1 MSGIAREYREIDVK
15 KQHSM
20 SFRETF
26 ELCLKGVRHRLLRS
40 LLTLAVVVL
49 AVAFFM
55 FLLAESMFIRSAGL
69 GVVAESEHQRVSQQL
84 MNQMFSPATDM
95 AMVKRLADAREEGD
109 KKAFTE
115 FSRLTGTSE
124 DELAQLASLAE
135 KERLYIEWLAD
146 IPTGNRTVLIHKA
159 SGRAAFDYILSDI
172 DAFKTRIEPMLDIR
186 APGGLDLFLE
196 FLGVFPDYTQR
207 VATLTDKWNEKVAQ
221 ANDILRNAKG
231 DESISESKWIVGAA
245 PEDLEGWRLQLETLG
260 FSFSKDDLT
269 LMQEQFT
276 AVEESDAVF
285 AVLNTK
291 EVREAWAREFRE
303 STPST
308 AEQKAMRL
316 DDKRAQK
323 ILTSHFDLAMLKRVA
338 EKTEYDTILS
348 GLERKLAPSLTG
360 DEAVL
365 GLSPRQF
372 FLLAISFLVC
382 MVGITNAMLMSITE
396 RFREIATMKCLGAT
410 DTYILVQFMME
421 AAMQGFVGGLFGVV
435 IGFVI
440 AALRS
445 WASFGNYLF
454 EYWPG
459 GDIAISALVSL
470 LAGVLLAMMAS
481 TVPSWIASRM
491 APMDAMRVE

>member
-1 MSGIAREYREIDVK
+1 MNGIAREYREIDVK

-20 SFRETF
+20 SLRETF

-55 FLLAESMFIRSAGL
+55 FLLAESMFIRSTGR
-69 GVVAESEHQRVSQQL
+69 GVAAEGEHQRASQQL

-95 AMVKRLADAREEGD
+95 ATVRRLADARKDGD
-109 KKAFTE
+109 QEAFAE
-115 FSRLTGTSE
+115 FSRLTGTSAE
-124 DELAQLASLAE
+124 ELDRLATSAE
-135 KERLYIEWLAD
+135 KERLYIEWLAN
-146 IPTGNRTVLIHKA
+146 IPTGNRTVLIHKT
-159 SGRAAFDYILSDI
+159 SGRAAFDYILKDVG
-172 DAFKTRIEPMLDIR
+172 AFKTKIEPMLGIR
-186 APGGLDLFLE
+186 APGGLDQLLGFLDGYPE
-196 FLGVFPDYTQR
+196 YKEDISTI
-207 VATLTDKWNEKVAQ
+207 TSKWNDKVAQ
-221 ANDILRNAKG
+221 ANEILRNAKG
-231 DESISESKWIVGAA
+231 GESVSDSRWIIETV
-245 PEDLEGWRLQLETLG
+245 PEELEAWRGQLEALG
-260 FSFSKDDLT
+260 FSFSKDDLA
-269 LMQEQFT
+269 LMRDQFM

-285 AVLNTK
+285 AMLNTK
-291 EVREAWAREFRE
+291 EVREAWTREFRE
-303 STPST
+303 STPSA
-308 AEQKAMRL
+308 AEQKAVRL
-316 DDKRAQK
+316 GDERAQK
-323 ILTSHFDLAMLKRVA
+323 ILASHFDPATLNRVA
-338 EKTEYDTILS
+338 AKTAYDTRLS
-348 GLERKLAPSLTG
+348 GLERKLAPSLAG
-360 DEAVL
+360 DEAIL

-421 AAMQGFVGGLFGVV
+421 AAMQGFVGGILGVV

-445 WASFGNYLF
+445 WTNFNFYLF

-459 GDIAISALVSL
+459 GDIAVCSLVSL
-470 LAGVLLAMMAS
+470 LAGVLLAMLAS
-481 TVPSWIASRM
+481 IVPSWIASRM